1 MESQLNGQN
10 VSVILYNCHNSSG
23 HLLKRRESEMFRT
36 ARLYRLGEAAQS
48 KPLRNQP
55 DFLITSRRI
64 RPPDVLCVSDKTVVA
79 TEIEDCHVYSAEDQ
93 INNDPLTANT
103 ITFASER
110 DTKQDKSIGTH
121 SSFNDGVSLVTDTS
135 VK

>member
-55 DFLITSRRI
+55 DFLIASRRF
-64 RPPDVLCVSDKTVVA
+64 RPPDVESGKEKRLNKS
-79 TEIEDCHVYSAEDQ
+79 EEGEG
-93 INNDPLTANT
+93 T
-103 ITFASER
+103 ITHNNTEYAVHL
-110 DTKQDKSIGTH
+110 IA
-121 SSFNDGVSLVTDTS
+121 
-135 VK
+135 